1 MIQQHNLC
9 QLHAV
14 FHRFSVGIPVSHIE
28 TIDQVDIEEILLMWR
43 WTTINVIFNIP
54 NVTYETFE
62 QIRNQKPQI
71 LGETKNVQ

>member
-1 MIQQHNLC
+1 MIQQHSLC

-43 WTTINVIFNIP
+43 WTTTNVIFNIP

-62 QIRNQKPQI
+62 QNRNQKPQI